1 MSVRH
6 LLWDCGTAYDL
17 FVSLRVLHEPSKY
30 GLRGSWARGV
40 RARLSPAE
48 REVLEQATDLV
59 WPFHWVHALPLPKD
73 GKTALQ
79 ALKRIPAAQ
88 RLSALAPSTKAGHEV
103 REILHGVAAQQRW
116 GEEDR
121 RALQQALRRIEPKR
135 RRKEDLARVLE
146 AWSRAEEFGEQYL
159 RALGTYF
166 DAFFAEE
173 EARIQP
179 ALERALAR
187 AQALAGQLDLPAL
200 LEELSQGLR
209 LADLPDAPELVLAP
223 SFWSTPLLV
232 FASVSEERDLILFGA
247 RPSDASLVPGEE
259 VPDAL
264 MRALKALG
272 DPTRLRI
279 LRYLM
284 EEPHSPTRLASRLRL
299 RAPTV
304 IHHLDTLRMAELV
317 HLTLGRED
325 RRLYAARRE
334 AVDAT
339 CAALGAF
346 LGDAVEGDDLSDTNA
361 AQT

>member
-1 MSVRH
+1 
-6 LLWDCGTAYDL
+6 
-17 FVSLRVLHEPSKY
+17 
-30 GLRGSWARGV
+30 
-40 RARLSPAE
+40 
-48 REVLEQATDLV
+48 
-59 WPFHWVHALPLPKD
+59 
-73 GKTALQ
+73 
-79 ALKRIPAAQ
+79 
-88 RLSALAPSTKAGHEV
+88 
-103 REILHGVAAQQRW
+103 
-116 GEEDR
+116 
-121 RALQQALRRIEPKR
+121 
-135 RRKEDLARVLE
+135 
-146 AWSRAEEFGEQYL
+146 
-159 RALGTYF
+159 
-166 DAFFAEE
+166 
-173 EARIQP
+173 
-179 ALERALAR
+179 
-187 AQALAGQLDLPAL
+187 
-200 LEELSQGLR
+200 
-209 LADLPDAPELVLAP
+209 
-223 SFWSTPLLV
+223 
-232 FASVSEERDLILFGA
+232 
-247 RPSDASLVPGEE
+247 
-259 VPDAL
+259 